1 MIYSGDTDGQDI
13 VSLSNDLCDTSNL
26 TYPIAEKTRAA
37 NKSLRNI
44 WSWIFEAYGGWQYD
58 DSNNTTNFPD
68 ATTTLNI
75 SQKDYDLPTEA
86 LTIRSVEVKNNGAS
100 TWYPLIPLTE
110 ELIIQQGLSE
120 NALYTST
127 GTPIYYTLEGSSINI
142 YPSSSYTQSG
152 SLRVSFDRGSTA
164 FSTTSTTQQPGF
176 ASEFHEAVAVGIAM
190 EWAKRASLPSYR
202 DLQQEF
208 SVDYKNRI
216 QDYYSKKY
224 GQYAP
229 TNMAVYDTLRLMN

>member
-142 YPSSSYTQSG
+142 YPSSNYTQSG

-202 DLQQEF
+202 DLQRQLIWE
-208 SVDYKNRI
+208 YMI
-216 QDYYSKKY
+216 H
-224 GQYAP
+224 
-229 TNMAVYDTLRLMN
+229 